1 MAGSQTETLSTADLI
16 RRASDQVQLLVR
28 DEIALARAE
37 LTGKAKSAAMG
48 AGLLGGAGALAFYGT
63 GALITGCVLLVA
75 LVLPGWA
82 AALVVGG
89 ALLVIAGPVALIGV
103 RRVRGATPPVP
114 EQAIAGV
121 RADLETVSHAV
132 EERGHR

>member
-89 ALLVIAGPVALIGV
+89 ALLVIAGLVALIGV